1 MQDTIVRWSA
11 AKGVGRICQ
20 RLPQDFADEV
30 VGSVLELFNE
40 NVLRDADGGLD
51 ISATSEHT
59 WHGACLSVAELS
71 RRGLLLPERLN
82 ETVDWITIALKF
94 DLKRGSHSIGS
105 NVRDAAC
112 YVCWSFAR
120 AYAPQIIQSYVGQVA
135 HSLVAVSVYDREI
148 NVRRAASAAF
158 QENVGRQVSVT
169 MPSPDVHSPC
179 LLTSK

>member
-1 MQDTIVRWSA
+1 
-11 AKGVGRICQ
+11 
-20 RLPQDFADEV
+20 LPQELADDV
-30 VGSVLELFNE
+30 VGSLLELFTEDVLKDE
-40 NVLRDADGGLD
+40 NGSLD

-59 WHGACLSVAELS
+59 WHGACLSIAELS

-82 ETVDWITIALKF
+82 DTVDWIALALKF

-120 AYAPQIIQSYVGQVA
+120 AYAPEVIQSYVAQVA
-135 HSLVAVSVYDREI
+135 NSLVCVSVYDREI

-158 QENVGRQVSVT
+158 QENVGRQVVIHFNA
-169 MPSPDVHSPC
+169 V
-179 LLTSK
+179 SKC

>member
-1 MQDTIVRWSA
+1 M
-11 AKGVGRICQ
+11 
-20 RLPQDFADEV
+20 PQDFADEV